1 MLFTGHLTIFAI
13 TFFFC
18 NDSDPKIAMKVRKHI
33 QVSMVKHSS
42 CVSLYF
48 GSYTPWKIGFVA
60 SPETSQNQVF
70 RVNASKCIHNRSKF
84 SETKCFG

>member
-13 TFFFC
+13 IFFY
-18 NDSDPKIAMKVRKHI
+18 NDSDHEISMQVRKHI
-33 QVSMVKHSS
+33 QVSVEKKFILW
-42 CVSLYF
+42 VLYF

-70 RVNASKCIHNRSKF
+70 RVKKS
-84 SETKCFG
+84 

>member
-13 TFFFC
+13 IFFY
-18 NDSDPKIAMKVRKHI
+18 NDSDPEIDMQVREHI
-33 QVSMVKHSS
+33 QVSMVNNST
-42 CVSLYF
+42 CGSLYF

-70 RVNASKCIHNRSKF
+70 RVKTS
-84 SETKCFG
+84 

>member
-13 TFFFC
+13 TFFY
-18 NDSDPKIAMKVRKHI
+18 NDSDSEISMQVRKHI
-33 QVSMVKHSS
+33 QVSVVKNSS
-42 CVSLYF
+42 CGSLYF

-70 RVNASKCIHNRSKF
+70 RVKTS
-84 SETKCFG
+84 